1 MSTET
6 QNKPAPRKV
15 VLSAKFTKGE
25 PTKRNNK
32 EQASYMDAVQSL
44 RTALAGARRFD
55 ALAGGSLGDVMGAP
69 LEMLPSA
76 FSSFQDFQLPMT
88 QAEFDERFPP
98 EFSLINDN
106 ATQQS
111 TGLLS
116 KFVGAGSPVAP
127 FIVRAV
133 CLVARCDYEAWA
145 LVGAGITPPAN
156 PHTPP
161 PRVPRVVP
169 VGGIPDDE
177 NAVPAVFEYNRT
189 AIRGLLD
196 LLQTQQLQYLVS
208 GRLLLINERAFDV
221 GSIDANACVRG
232 FGTGLGDPRLI
243 IKEANQHF
251 VDMGSDFIF
260 ADPTVTSTDRDA
272 LTIEPNL
279 VDLQYA
285 TPYLP
290 GVFGQCYPVKP
301 HILLPGMNYQFL
313 MVRRNTERSYFE
325 RLRAEWTT
333 PTGLLKIDDNYADS
347 RAADADG
354 PAVWGGHFPFYY
366 SRVQFGM
373 LLRGC
378 EMIPQECLR
387 WFLMFGQPYWSLMD
401 TTPGMRQSL
410 DALVAQ
416 CGLSGI
422 PRPLGMYGEDPRWQT
437 AKRAIEVLYNARRD
451 GGGGLAGFEISNQP
465 CSIDELNN
473 ALKELLEKRSA

>member
-1 MSTET
+1 MQTET
-6 QNKPAPRKV
+6 TKTPKI
-15 VLSAKFTKGE
+15 AKLNPKFVKGE
-25 PTKRNNK
+25 PVKLDNK
-32 EQASYMDAVQSL
+32 QRAAMLNAQEML
-44 RTALAGARRFD
+44 RSALAGAKNFGT
-55 ALAGGSLGDVMGAP
+55 LSGGTLGDIMGAP
-69 LEMLPSA
+69 LEMLPSV

-88 QAEFDERFPP
+88 ANEFDERFPP
-98 EFSLINDN
+98 EFSLINDT

-145 LVGAGITPPAN
+145 LVGAGITPPAAAN
-156 PHTPP
+156 TPP

-169 VGGIPDDE
+169 VGGLPDDPE
-177 NAVPAVFEYNRT
+177 AVPAVFEYNRT
-189 AIRGLLD
+189 AIRGLFD
-196 LLQTQQLQYLVS
+196 LLQSEQLQYLVS

-221 GSIDANACVRG
+221 GSVDANACVRG

-243 IKEANQHF
+243 INEANKHF

-260 ADPTVTSTDRDA
+260 ADPTVTSTDRNAD
-272 LTIEPNL
+272 TIEPNL

-313 MVRRNTERSYFE
+313 MVRRNTERNYFE
-325 RLRAEWTT
+325 RLRQEWTT
-333 PTGLLKIDDNYADS
+333 PSGLLKIDDNYADS
-347 RAADADG
+347 RAADANG
-354 PAVWGGHFPFYY
+354 PAVWGGHLPFYY

-416 CGLSGI
+416 CGLSGV
-422 PRPLGMYGEDPRWQT
+422 PRPLGLYGEDPRWQT
-437 AKRAIEVLYNARRD
+437 AKKSIEVLYNARRD
-451 GGGGLAGFEISNQP
+451 SSGGLAGFTVSDQP
-465 CSIDELNN
+465 CSLDELTN
-473 ALKELLEKRSA
+473 ALKDLLEKRA